1 MTEPIHAPGRNGV
14 KFVELATANSNGYS
28 RFVRKLV
35 HRPRRLRRTEGV
47 RNLVRETKLHVH
59 DFVLPLFVSEKLN
72 SRQPI
77 SSMPGVDQL
86 APGDVAEEARRAQD
100 LGLQAVLLFGI
111 PRAKDEAASG
121 AYATDGVVQ
130 EAVRA
135 IKKECPELVVMTDV
149 CLCEYMSHG
158 HCGVTRI
165 DGDHFHVL
173 NDESVELLVKTAV
186 SHAEAG
192 ADFVAPSDMM
202 DGRIGAIREALDAN
216 NFQDT
221 GIMSYAAKFASSFYG
236 PFRDAAESPP
246 QFGDRRSYQMD
257 CANAEEALREV
268 ALDIEEGAD
277 IVLVKPAL
285 PYLDI
290 LWRVRERFAKPTAV
304 YHVSG
309 EFAMVKAGAE
319 KGCFD
324 ERTAVLEIM
333 TSLKRAGADL
343 IMTYWAREL
352 AEWIR

>member
-1 MTEPIHAPGRNGV
+1 
-14 KFVELATANSNGYS
+14 
-28 RFVRKLV
+28 VRKLV
-35 HRPRRLRRTEGV
+35 QRPRRLRRSEGV
-47 RNLVRETKLHVH
+47 RNLVRETKLTVH
-59 DFVLPLFVSEKLN
+59 DFVLPLFISEKLRA
-72 SRQPI
+72 RQAI
-77 SSMPGVDQL
+77 ASMPGVFQL
-86 APGDVAEEARRAQD
+86 ALGEVADEAQCAHD

-111 PRAKDEAASG
+111 PREKDEAASG
-121 AYATDGVVQ
+121 AHAEKGVVQ

-135 IKKECPELVVMTDV
+135 IKTKCPGLVVMTDV

-173 NDESVELLVKTAV
+173 NDESVELLAKTAV
-186 SHAEAG
+186 SHAAAG

-216 NFQDT
+216 GFHET
-221 GIMSYAAKFASSFYG
+221 GIMSYAAKFASAFYG
-236 PFRDAAESPP
+236 PFREAAESPP

-257 CANAEEALREV
+257 SANAQEALREV

-290 LWRVRERFAKPTAV
+290 LWRVRERFSKPTAV

-309 EFAMVKAGAE
+309 EFAMVKAGVE
-319 KGCFD
+319 KGCFE
-324 ERTAVLEIM
+324 ERAAVLEIM

-343 IMTYWAREL
+343 IVTYWAKEL
-352 AEWIR
+352 AKWTSQ